1 MSWRNRS
8 VLAVVPARGGS
19 KGIPR
24 KNLAQ
29 IGGKSLVAHAA
40 GLVAEL
46 DWLDGAVLSTD
57 DHEIAEEGARHG
69 LSVPFLRPPD
79 LATDTARGVDTW
91 RHAWLA
97 SEAFYQRRFECSI
110 LLQPTTPF
118 RSRGDVERTIDAMLS
133 GSHRAAATISRV
145 PGNFV
150 PQKMLTLRD
159 GIVAFLDP
167 DGARYSNRQSAP
179 PCYVRNGA
187 CYAAM
192 RETVIERGE
201 IVEHDCVGVVLAGH
215 VVNIDDP
222 MDLATAEV
230 IAARISR

>member
-57 DHEIAEEGARHG
+57 DHEIAEEGVRHG

-97 SEAFYQRRFECSI
+97 SEAFY
-110 LLQPTTPF
+110 L
-118 RSRGDVERTIDAMLS
+118 
-133 GSHRAAATISRV
+133 
-145 PGNFV
+145 
-150 PQKMLTLRD
+150 
-159 GIVAFLDP
+159 
-167 DGARYSNRQSAP
+167 
-179 PCYVRNGA
+179 
-187 CYAAM
+187 
-192 RETVIERGE
+192 
-201 IVEHDCVGVVLAGH
+201 
-215 VVNIDDP
+215 
-222 MDLATAEV
+222 
-230 IAARISR
+230 